1 MSFGQGVL
9 QGLDMYRDFSQQ
21 RRANERN
28 DASIQIAR
36 EQQDIANYAQKQT
49 QLKETAKDVVGAID
63 GHFGAQGFSDYR
75 SKPWAKLIDEAP
87 EIAAKL
93 ANTKPDFTN
102 FRNEDGDNV
111 TAEIVGFDKRE
122 VDGQNIYVPM
132 VKRRDTGQVVPMTV
146 GRSADANDPVVQLS
160 EDDLKDNMDGLWRG
174 AVKNGGYQNDMSHLV
189 GREAVIGEGEEKL
202 LRDRSVATSLSEGI
216 LQTVGSDSSITPQA
230 KTEFA
235 NLVLGIEDPE
245 ELKKIAV
252 AQGID
257 VDALVAEGQA
267 AAVAEIGATA
277 PEGSLEKLLFEQ
289 GVTREVWENSDPE
302 KRKLIVERLNE
313 EQDWSALKDKT
324 VGRVMAQ
331 VEELVTFPF
340 DQIANLGN
348 SIAESKFGRRLGL
361 SDLTDDPAPT
371 RRNTAVADKEREINR
386 QKGMRTAEEVSSSFT
401 TPAPFELTIEN
412 LQKAILDGTNQPTA
426 EQQTEMVSFLNSKG
440 IKTMADFEKQVLENK
455 IADNDARMVAFVAS
469 MSHDGTPQQKDQVA
483 QGLMNLIERGSM
495 DTTQYQQAQMDDAA
509 AGRRTAQYIAET
521 ARERLAFEID
531 QYDIGAVP
539 DGVKASLELF
549 DEILVDVGMAERGED
564 GELIM
569 TDDDFQ
575 GGEDNATLIGRKIS
589 RYMGT
594 HPLKA
599 QGPKSLEAYLSGM
612 KPSVGLYIQALAEA
626 DVNDVFSK
634 ENLLDFFR
642 PEPGGTI
649 NFDLN
654 NVRVGS
660 VKDGKPQTIVYVGP
674 DGVESQSVPLRT
686 IQKASPLLAR
696 IVVTAAEANAK
707 ATK

>member
-28 DASIQIAR
+28 DASIRIAR
-36 EQQDIANYAQKQT
+36 EQQDIANYEQKQV
-49 QLKETAKDVVGAID
+49 QLTDTAKDVVGSID

-102 FRNEDGDNV
+102 FKNEDGDNV
-111 TAEIVGFDKRE
+111 TAEVVGFDKRE
-122 VDGQNIYVPM
+122 VDGQNVYVPM

-146 GRSADANDPVVQLS
+146 GRSADANDPVVQMS

-189 GREAVIGEGEEKL
+189 GRESVVDAREEKL
-202 LRDRSVATSLSEGI
+202 VRDRSVATSLSEGI

-230 KTEFA
+230 KTEFG

-267 AAVAEIGATA
+267 AADAEIGATA

-302 KRKLIVERLNE
+302 KRKLIVKRLNE
-313 EQDWSALKDKT
+313 EQDWGAFKDKT

-348 SIAESKFGRRLGL
+348 SIAESKFGRRVGL

-371 RRNTAVADKEREINR
+371 RQNKAVSEKEQEINR
-386 QKGMRTAEEVSSSFT
+386 QKGMRTEEEVGSSFS
-401 TPAPFELTIEN
+401 TPAPFELTTEN

-426 EQQTEMVSFLNSKG
+426 EQQTEMVSFLDSKG
-440 IKTMADFEKQVLENK
+440 IKTMADFEQQVIENK

-469 MSHDGTPQQKDQVA
+469 MSHDGTAQQKDQVA

-495 DTTQYQQAQMDDAA
+495 DTTQVQQASIDDAKSA
-509 AGRRTAQYIAET
+509 RRNAQYSAET
-521 ARERLAFEID
+521 AREQLRFD
-531 QYDIGAVP
+531 MQKYDDEAIP
-539 DGVKASLELF
+539 GVLEDAENLYNKVAKTAGLM
-549 DEILVDVGMAERGED
+549 DEEGNF
-564 GELIM
+564 
-569 TDDDFQ
+569 TDDDF
-575 GGEDNATLIGRKIS
+575 DATGDEARIMGREITK
-589 RYMGT
+589 YMG
-594 HPLKA
+594 LKGFKA
-599 QGPKSLEAYLSGM
+599 MGPKSLEAHLAGM
-612 KPSVGLYIQALAEA
+612 KGSVGLYVQAL
-626 DVNDVFSK
+626 VNDDKNGFFTK
-634 ENLLDFFR
+634 TNMLDFFR
-642 PEPGGTI
+642 PDAVGAQA
-649 NFDLN
+649 FDLRQL
-654 NVRVGS
+654 RVGS
-660 VKDGKPQTIVYVGP
+660 VKDGKPQSIAYVGP
-674 DGVESQSVPLRT
+674 DGVVSQTVPLAE
-686 IQKASPLLAR
+686 IQREHPQLAR
-696 IVVTAAEANAK
+696 IVLTAAEANSK
-707 ATK
+707 ASN

>member
-28 DASIQIAR
+28 DASIRIAR
-36 EQQDIANYAQKQT
+36 EQQDIANYEQKQV
-49 QLKETAKDVVGAID
+49 QLKDTAKDVVGSID

-102 FRNEDGDNV
+102 FKNEDGDNV
-111 TAEIVGFDKRE
+111 TAEVVGFDKRE
-122 VDGQNIYVPM
+122 VDGQNVYVPM

-146 GRSADANDPVVQLS
+146 GRSADANDPVVQMS

-189 GREAVIGEGEEKL
+189 GRESVVDAREEKL
-202 LRDRSVATSLSEGI
+202 VRDRSVATSLSEGI

-230 KTEFA
+230 KTEFG

-267 AAVAEIGATA
+267 AADAEIGATA

-289 GVTREVWENSDPE
+289 GVTREIWENSDPE

-313 EQDWSALKDKT
+313 EQDWGAFKDKT

-348 SIAESKFGRRLGL
+348 SITESKFGRRVGL

-371 RRNTAVADKEREINR
+371 RQNKAVSEKEQEINR
-386 QKGMRTAEEVSSSFT
+386 QKGMRTEEEVGSSFS
-401 TPAPFELTIEN
+401 TPAPFELTTEN

-426 EQQTEMVSFLNSKG
+426 EQQKEMVSFLDSKG
-440 IKTMADFEKQVLENK
+440 VKTMADFEQQVIENK

-469 MSHDGTPQQKDQVA
+469 MSHDGTAQQKDQVA

-495 DTTQYQQAQMDDAA
+495 DTTQYQQASIEDAKA
-509 AGRRTAQYIAET
+509 ARRNAQYSAET
-521 ARERLAFEID
+521 AREQLRFD
-531 QYDIGAVP
+531 MQKYDDEAIP
-539 DGVKASLELF
+539 GVLEDAENLYNKVAKTAGLM
-549 DEILVDVGMAERGED
+549 DEEGNF
-564 GELIM
+564 
-569 TDDDFQ
+569 TDDDF
-575 GGEDNATLIGRKIS
+575 DATGDEAKIMGREITK
-589 RYMGT
+589 YMG
-594 HPLKA
+594 LKGFKA
-599 QGPKSLEAYLSGM
+599 MGPKSLEAHLAGM
-612 KPSVGLYIQALAEA
+612 KASVGLYVQAL
-626 DVNDVFSK
+626 VNDDKNGFFTK
-634 ENLLDFFR
+634 TNMLDFFR
-642 PEPGGTI
+642 PDAVGAQA
-649 NFDLN
+649 FDLRQL
-654 NVRVGS
+654 RVGS
-660 VKDGKPQTIVYVGP
+660 VKDGKPQSIAYVGP
-674 DGVESQSVPLRT
+674 DGVVSQTVPLAE
-686 IQKASPLLAR
+686 IQREHPQLAR
-696 IVVTAAEANAK
+696 IVLTAAEANSK
-707 ATK
+707 ASK

>member
-28 DASIQIAR
+28 DASIRIAR
-36 EQQDIANYAQKQT
+36 EQQDIANYEQKQV
-49 QLKETAKDVVGAID
+49 QLKDTAKDVVGSID

-102 FRNEDGDNV
+102 FKNEDGDNV
-111 TAEIVGFDKRE
+111 TAEVVGFDKRE
-122 VDGQNIYVPM
+122 VDGQNVYVPM

-146 GRSADANDPVVQLS
+146 GRSADANDPVVQMS

-189 GREAVIGEGEEKL
+189 GRESVVDAREEKL
-202 LRDRSVATSLSEGI
+202 VRDRSVATSLSEGI

-230 KTEFA
+230 KTEFG

-267 AAVAEIGATA
+267 AADAEIGATA

-289 GVTREVWENSDPE
+289 GVTREIWENSDPE

-313 EQDWSALKDKT
+313 EQDWGAFKDKT

-348 SIAESKFGRRLGL
+348 SITESKFGRRVGL

-371 RRNTAVADKEREINR
+371 RQNKAVSEKEQEINR
-386 QKGMRTAEEVSSSFT
+386 QKGMRTEEEVGSSFS
-401 TPAPFELTIEN
+401 TPAPFELTTEN

-426 EQQTEMVSFLNSKG
+426 EQQKEMVSFLDSKG
-440 IKTMADFEKQVLENK
+440 VKTMADFEQQVIENK

-469 MSHDGTPQQKDQVA
+469 MSHDGTAQQKDQVA

-495 DTTQYQQAQMDDAA
+495 DTTQYQQASIDDAKSA
-509 AGRRTAQYIAET
+509 RRTAQYSAET
-521 ARERLAFEID
+521 AREQLRFD
-531 QYDIGAVP
+531 MQKYDDEAIP
-539 DGVKASLELF
+539 GVLE
-549 DEILVDVGMAERGED
+549 DAENLYNKVAKTAGLMD
-564 GELIM
+564 GEGNF
-569 TDDDFQ
+569 TDDDF
-575 GGEDNATLIGRKIS
+575 DATGDEAKIMGREITK
-589 RYMGT
+589 YMG
-594 HPLKA
+594 LKGFKA
-599 QGPKSLEAYLSGM
+599 MGPKSLEAHLAGM
-612 KPSVGLYIQALAEA
+612 KASVGLYVQAL
-626 DVNDVFSK
+626 VNDDKNGFFTK
-634 ENLLDFFR
+634 TNMLDFFR
-642 PEPGGTI
+642 PDAVGAQA
-649 NFDLN
+649 FDLRQL
-654 NVRVGS
+654 RVGS
-660 VKDGKPQTIVYVGP
+660 VKDGKPQSIAYVGP
-674 DGVESQSVPLRT
+674 DGVVSQTVPLAE
-686 IQKASPLLAR
+686 IQREHPQLAR
-696 IVVTAAEANAK
+696 IVLTAAEANSK
-707 ATK
+707 ASK

>member
-28 DASIQIAR
+28 DASIRIAR
-36 EQQDIANYAQKQT
+36 EQQDIANYEQKQV
-49 QLKETAKDVVGAID
+49 QLTDTAKDVVGSID

-102 FRNEDGDNV
+102 FKNEDGDNV
-111 TAEIVGFDKRE
+111 TAEVVGFDKRE
-122 VDGQNIYVPM
+122 VDGQNVYVPM

-146 GRSADANDPVVQLS
+146 GRSADANDPVVQMS

-189 GREAVIGEGEEKL
+189 GRESVVDAREEKL
-202 LRDRSVATSLSEGI
+202 VRDRSVATSLSEGI

-230 KTEFA
+230 KTEFG

-267 AAVAEIGATA
+267 AADAEIGATA

-289 GVTREVWENSDPE
+289 GVTREVWENSDPG
-302 KRKLIVERLNE
+302 KRKLIVKRLNE
-313 EQDWSALKDKT
+313 EQDWGAFKDKT

-331 VEELVTFPF
+331 WEELVTFPF

-348 SIAESKFGRRLGL
+348 SIAESKFGRRVGL

-371 RRNTAVADKEREINR
+371 RQNKAVSEKEQEINR
-386 QKGMRTAEEVSSSFT
+386 QKGMRTEEEVGSSFS
-401 TPAPFELTIEN
+401 TPAPFELTTEN

-426 EQQTEMVSFLNSKG
+426 EQQKEMVSFLDSKG
-440 IKTMADFEKQVLENK
+440 IKTMADFEQQVIENK

-469 MSHDGTPQQKDQVA
+469 MSHDGTAQQKDQVA

-495 DTTQYQQAQMDDAA
+495 DTTQYQQASIDDAKA
-509 AGRRTAQYIAET
+509 ARRNAQYSAET
-521 ARERLAFEID
+521 AREQLRFD
-531 QYDIGAVP
+531 MQKYDDEAIP
-539 DGVKASLELF
+539 GVLEDAENLYNKVAKTAGLM
-549 DEILVDVGMAERGED
+549 DEEGNF
-564 GELIM
+564 
-569 TDDDFQ
+569 TDDDF
-575 GGEDNATLIGRKIS
+575 DATGDEARIMGREITK
-589 RYMGT
+589 YMG
-594 HPLKA
+594 LKGFKA
-599 QGPKSLEAYLSGM
+599 MGPKSLEAHLAGM
-612 KPSVGLYIQALAEA
+612 KASVGLYVQALA
-626 DVNDVFSK
+626 NDDKNGFFTK
-634 ENLLDFFR
+634 TNMLDFFR
-642 PEPGGTI
+642 PDAVGAQA
-649 NFDLN
+649 FDLRQL
-654 NVRVGS
+654 RVGS
-660 VKDGKPQTIVYVGP
+660 VKDGKPQSIAYVGP
-674 DGVESQSVPLRT
+674 DGVVSQTVPLAE
-686 IQKASPLLAR
+686 IQREHPQLAR
-696 IVVTAAEANAK
+696 IVLTAAEANSK
-707 ATK
+707 ASN

>member
-28 DASIQIAR
+28 DASIRIAR
-36 EQQDIANYAQKQT
+36 EQQDIANYEQKQV
-49 QLKETAKDVVGAID
+49 QLKDTAKDVVGSID

-102 FRNEDGDNV
+102 FKNEDGDNV
-111 TAEIVGFDKRE
+111 TAEVVGFDKRE
-122 VDGQNIYVPM
+122 VDGQNVYVPM

-146 GRSADANDPVVQLS
+146 GRSADANDPVVQMS

-189 GREAVIGEGEEKL
+189 GRESVVDAREEKL
-202 LRDRSVATSLSEGI
+202 VRDRSVATSLSEGI

-230 KTEFA
+230 KTEFG

-267 AAVAEIGATA
+267 AADAEIGATA

-289 GVTREVWENSDPE
+289 GVTREIWENSDPE

-313 EQDWSALKDKT
+313 EQDWGAFKDKT

-348 SIAESKFGRRLGL
+348 SIAESKFGRRVGL

-371 RRNTAVADKEREINR
+371 RQNKAVSEKEQEINR
-386 QKGMRTAEEVSSSFT
+386 QKGMRTEEEVGSSFS
-401 TPAPFELTIEN
+401 TPAPFELTTEN

-426 EQQTEMVSFLNSKG
+426 EQQKEMVSFLDSKG
-440 IKTMADFEKQVLENK
+440 VKTMADFEQQVIENK

-469 MSHDGTPQQKDQVA
+469 MSHDGTAQQKDQVA

-495 DTTQYQQAQMDDAA
+495 DTTQYQQASIDDAKSA
-509 AGRRTAQYIAET
+509 RRTAQYSAET
-521 ARERLAFEID
+521 AREQLRFD
-531 QYDIGAVP
+531 MQKYDDEAIP
-539 DGVKASLELF
+539 GVLE
-549 DEILVDVGMAERGED
+549 DAENLYNKVAKTAGLMD
-564 GELIM
+564 GEGNF
-569 TDDDFQ
+569 TDDDF
-575 GGEDNATLIGRKIS
+575 DATGDEAKIMGREITK
-589 RYMGT
+589 YMG
-594 HPLKA
+594 LKGFKA
-599 QGPKSLEAYLSGM
+599 MGPKSLEAHLAGM
-612 KPSVGLYIQALAEA
+612 KASVGLYVQAL
-626 DVNDVFSK
+626 VNDDKNGFFTK
-634 ENLLDFFR
+634 TNMLDFFR
-642 PEPGGTI
+642 PDAVGAQA
-649 NFDLN
+649 FDLRQL
-654 NVRVGS
+654 RVGS
-660 VKDGKPQTIVYVGP
+660 VKDGKPQSIAYVGP
-674 DGVESQSVPLRT
+674 DGVVSQTVPLAE
-686 IQKASPLLAR
+686 IQREHPQLAR
-696 IVVTAAEANAK
+696 IVLTAAEANSK
-707 ATK
+707 ASK

>member
-28 DASIQIAR
+28 DASIRIAR
-36 EQQDIANYAQKQT
+36 EQQDIANYQQKQV
-49 QLKETAKDVVGAID
+49 QLKDTAKDVVGSID

-102 FRNEDGDNV
+102 FKNEDGDNV
-111 TAEIVGFDKRE
+111 TAEVVGFDKRE
-122 VDGQNIYVPM
+122 VDGQNVYVPM

-146 GRSADANDPVVQLS
+146 GRSADANDPVVQMS

-189 GREAVIGEGEEKL
+189 GRESVVDAREEKL
-202 LRDRSVATSLSEGI
+202 VRDRSVATSLSEGI

-230 KTEFA
+230 KTEFG

-267 AAVAEIGATA
+267 AADAEIGATA

-289 GVTREVWENSDPE
+289 GVTREVWENSDPG
-302 KRKLIVERLNE
+302 KRKLIVKRLNE
-313 EQDWSALKDKT
+313 EQDWGAFKDKT

-348 SIAESKFGRRLGL
+348 SIAESKFGRRVGL

-371 RRNTAVADKEREINR
+371 RQNKAVSEKEQEINR
-386 QKGMRTAEEVSSSFT
+386 QKGMRTEEEVGSSFS
-401 TPAPFELTIEN
+401 TPAPFELTTEN

-426 EQQTEMVSFLNSKG
+426 EQQTEMVSFLDSKG
-440 IKTMADFEKQVLENK
+440 IKTMADFEQQVIENK

-469 MSHDGTPQQKDQVA
+469 MSHDGTAQQKDQVA

-495 DTTQYQQAQMDDAA
+495 DTTQVQQASIDDAKSA
-509 AGRRTAQYIAET
+509 RRNAQYSAET
-521 ARERLAFEID
+521 AREQLRFD
-531 QYDIGAVP
+531 MQKYDDEAIP
-539 DGVKASLELF
+539 GVLEDAENLYNKVAKTAGLM
-549 DEILVDVGMAERGED
+549 DEEGNF
-564 GELIM
+564 
-569 TDDDFQ
+569 TDDDF
-575 GGEDNATLIGRKIS
+575 DATGDEARIMGREITK
-589 RYMGT
+589 YMG
-594 HPLKA
+594 LKGFKA
-599 QGPKSLEAYLSGM
+599 MGPKSLEAHLAGM
-612 KPSVGLYIQALAEA
+612 KASVGLYVQALA
-626 DVNDVFSK
+626 NDDKNGFFTK
-634 ENLLDFFR
+634 TNMLDFFR
-642 PEPGGTI
+642 PDAVGAQA
-649 NFDLN
+649 FDLRQL
-654 NVRVGS
+654 RVGS
-660 VKDGKPQTIVYVGP
+660 VKDGKPQSIAYVGP
-674 DGVESQSVPLRT
+674 DGVVSQTVPLAE
-686 IQKASPLLAR
+686 IQREHPQLAR
-696 IVVTAAEANAK
+696 IVLTAAEANSK
-707 ATK
+707 ASN

>member
-28 DASIQIAR
+28 DASIRIAR
-36 EQQDIANYAQKQT
+36 EQQDIANYEQKQV
-49 QLKETAKDVVGAID
+49 QLTDTAKDVVGSID

-102 FRNEDGDNV
+102 FKNEDGDNV
-111 TAEIVGFDKRE
+111 TAEVVGFDKRE
-122 VDGQNIYVPM
+122 VDGQNVYVPM

-146 GRSADANDPVVQLS
+146 GRSADANDPVVQMS

-189 GREAVIGEGEEKL
+189 GRESVVDAREEKL
-202 LRDRSVATSLSEGI
+202 VRDRSVATSLSEGI

-230 KTEFA
+230 KTEFG

-267 AAVAEIGATA
+267 AADAEIGATA

-302 KRKLIVERLNE
+302 KRKLIVKRLNE
-313 EQDWSALKDKT
+313 EQDWGAFKDKT

-331 VEELVTFPF
+331 WEELVTFPF

-348 SIAESKFGRRLGL
+348 SIAESKFGRRVGL

-371 RRNTAVADKEREINR
+371 RQNKAVSEKEQEINR
-386 QKGMRTAEEVSSSFT
+386 QKGMRTEEEVGSSFS
-401 TPAPFELTIEN
+401 TPAPFELTTEN

-426 EQQTEMVSFLNSKG
+426 EQQTEMVSFLDSKG
-440 IKTMADFEKQVLENK
+440 IKTMADFEQQVIENK

-469 MSHDGTPQQKDQVA
+469 MSHDGTAQQKDQVA

-495 DTTQYQQAQMDDAA
+495 DTTQVQQASIDDAKSA
-509 AGRRTAQYIAET
+509 RRNAQYSAET
-521 ARERLAFEID
+521 AREQLRFD
-531 QYDIGAVP
+531 MQKYDDEAIP
-539 DGVKASLELF
+539 GVLEDAENLYNKVAKTAGLM
-549 DEILVDVGMAERGED
+549 DEEGNF
-564 GELIM
+564 
-569 TDDDFQ
+569 TDDDF
-575 GGEDNATLIGRKIS
+575 DATGDEARIMGREITK
-589 RYMGT
+589 YMG
-594 HPLKA
+594 LKGFKA
-599 QGPKSLEAYLSGM
+599 MGPKSLEAHLAGM
-612 KPSVGLYIQALAEA
+612 KGSVGLYVQAL
-626 DVNDVFSK
+626 VNDDKNGFFTK
-634 ENLLDFFR
+634 TNMLDFFR
-642 PEPGGTI
+642 PDAVGAQA
-649 NFDLN
+649 FDLRQL
-654 NVRVGS
+654 RVGS
-660 VKDGKPQTIVYVGP
+660 VKDGKPQSIAYVGP
-674 DGVESQSVPLRT
+674 DGVVSQTVPLAE
-686 IQKASPLLAR
+686 IQREHPQLAR
-696 IVVTAAEANAK
+696 IVLTAAEANSK
-707 ATK
+707 ASN

>member
-28 DASIQIAR
+28 DASIRIAR
-36 EQQDIANYAQKQT
+36 EQQDIANYQQKQV
-49 QLKETAKDVVGAID
+49 QLKDTAKDVVGSID

-102 FRNEDGDNV
+102 FKNEDGDNV
-111 TAEIVGFDKRE
+111 TAEVVGFDKRE
-122 VDGQNIYVPM
+122 VDGQNVYVPM

-146 GRSADANDPVVQLS
+146 GRSADANDPVVQMS

-189 GREAVIGEGEEKL
+189 GRESVVDAREEKL
-202 LRDRSVATSLSEGI
+202 VRDRSVATSLSEGI

-230 KTEFA
+230 KTEFG

-267 AAVAEIGATA
+267 AADAEIGATA

-302 KRKLIVERLNE
+302 KRKLIVKRLNE
-313 EQDWSALKDKT
+313 EQDWGAFKDKT

-348 SIAESKFGRRLGL
+348 SIAESKFGRRVGL

-371 RRNTAVADKEREINR
+371 RQNKAVSEKEQEINR
-386 QKGMRTAEEVSSSFT
+386 QKGMRTEEEVGSSFS
-401 TPAPFELTIEN
+401 TPAPFELTTEN

-426 EQQTEMVSFLNSKG
+426 EQQTEMVSFLDSKG
-440 IKTMADFEKQVLENK
+440 IKTMADFEQQVIENK

-469 MSHDGTPQQKDQVA
+469 MSHDGTAQQKDQVA

-495 DTTQYQQAQMDDAA
+495 DTTQVQQASIDDAKSA
-509 AGRRTAQYIAET
+509 RRNAQYSAET
-521 ARERLAFEID
+521 AREQLRFD
-531 QYDIGAVP
+531 MQKYDDEAIP
-539 DGVKASLELF
+539 GVLEDAENLYNKVAKTAGLM
-549 DEILVDVGMAERGED
+549 DEEGNF
-564 GELIM
+564 
-569 TDDDFQ
+569 TDDDF
-575 GGEDNATLIGRKIS
+575 DATGDEARIMGREITK
-589 RYMGT
+589 YMG
-594 HPLKA
+594 LKGFKA
-599 QGPKSLEAYLSGM
+599 MGPKSLEAHLAGM
-612 KPSVGLYIQALAEA
+612 KASVGLYVQALA
-626 DVNDVFSK
+626 NDDKNGFFTK
-634 ENLLDFFR
+634 TNMLDFFR
-642 PEPGGTI
+642 PDAVGAQA
-649 NFDLN
+649 FDLRQL
-654 NVRVGS
+654 RVGS
-660 VKDGKPQTIVYVGP
+660 VKDGKPQSIAYVGP
-674 DGVESQSVPLRT
+674 DGVVSQTVPLAE
-686 IQKASPLLAR
+686 IQREHPQLAR
-696 IVVTAAEANAK
+696 IVLTAAEANSK
-707 ATK
+707 ASN

>member
-28 DASIQIAR
+28 DASIRIAR
-36 EQQDIANYAQKQT
+36 EQQDIANYQQKQV
-49 QLKETAKDVVGAID
+49 QLKDTAKDVVGSID

-102 FRNEDGDNV
+102 FKNEDGDNV
-111 TAEIVGFDKRE
+111 TAEVVGFDKRE
-122 VDGQNIYVPM
+122 VDGQNVYVPM

-146 GRSADANDPVVQLS
+146 GRSADANDPVVQMS

-189 GREAVIGEGEEKL
+189 GRESVVDAREEKL
-202 LRDRSVATSLSEGI
+202 VRDRSVATSLSEGI

-230 KTEFA
+230 KTEFG

-267 AAVAEIGATA
+267 AADAEIGATA

-302 KRKLIVERLNE
+302 KRKLIVKRLNE
-313 EQDWSALKDKT
+313 EQDWGAFKDKT

-331 VEELVTFPF
+331 WEELVTFPF

-348 SIAESKFGRRLGL
+348 SIAESKFGRRVGL

-371 RRNTAVADKEREINR
+371 RQNKAVSEKEQEINR
-386 QKGMRTAEEVSSSFT
+386 QKGMRTEEEVGSSFS
-401 TPAPFELTIEN
+401 TPAPFELTTEN

-426 EQQTEMVSFLNSKG
+426 EQQKEMVSFLDSKG
-440 IKTMADFEKQVLENK
+440 IKTMADFEQQVIENK

-469 MSHDGTPQQKDQVA
+469 MSHDGTAQQKDQVA

-495 DTTQYQQAQMDDAA
+495 DTTQYQQASIDDAKA
-509 AGRRTAQYIAET
+509 ARRNAQYSAET
-521 ARERLAFEID
+521 AREQLRFD
-531 QYDIGAVP
+531 MQKYDDEAIP
-539 DGVKASLELF
+539 GVLEDAENLYNKVAKTAGLM
-549 DEILVDVGMAERGED
+549 DEEGNF
-564 GELIM
+564 
-569 TDDDFQ
+569 TDDDF
-575 GGEDNATLIGRKIS
+575 DATGDEARIMGREITK
-589 RYMGT
+589 YMG
-594 HPLKA
+594 LKGFKA
-599 QGPKSLEAYLSGM
+599 MGPKSLEAHLAGM
-612 KPSVGLYIQALAEA
+612 KGSVGLYVQAL
-626 DVNDVFSK
+626 VNDDKNGFFTK
-634 ENLLDFFR
+634 TNMLDFFR
-642 PEPGGTI
+642 PDAVGAQA
-649 NFDLN
+649 FDLRQL
-654 NVRVGS
+654 RVGS
-660 VKDGKPQTIVYVGP
+660 VKDGKPQSIAYVGP
-674 DGVESQSVPLRT
+674 DGVVSQTVPLAE
-686 IQKASPLLAR
+686 IQREHPQLAR
-696 IVVTAAEANAK
+696 IVLTAAEANSK
-707 ATK
+707 ASN

>member
-28 DASIQIAR
+28 DASIRIAR
-36 EQQDIANYAQKQT
+36 EQQDIANYQQKQV
-49 QLKETAKDVVGAID
+49 QLKDTAKEVVGSID

-102 FRNEDGDNV
+102 FKNEDGDNV
-111 TAEIVGFDKRE
+111 TAEVVGFDKRE
-122 VDGQNIYVPM
+122 VDGQNVYVPM

-146 GRSADANDPVVQLS
+146 GRSADANDPVVQMS

-189 GREAVIGEGEEKL
+189 GRESVVDAREEKL
-202 LRDRSVATSLSEGI
+202 VRDRSVATSLSEGI

-230 KTEFA
+230 KTEFG

-257 VDALVAEGQA
+257 VDALVAEGQTA
-267 AAVAEIGATA
+267 ADAEIGATA

-289 GVTREVWENSDPE
+289 GVTREVWENSDPK
-302 KRKLIVERLNE
+302 KRKLIVKRLNE
-313 EQDWSALKDKT
+313 EQDWGAFKDKT
-324 VGRVMAQ
+324 VGRWMAQ

-348 SIAESKFGRRLGL
+348 SIAESKFGRRVGL

-371 RRNTAVADKEREINR
+371 RQNKAVSEKEQEINR
-386 QKGMRTAEEVSSSFT
+386 QKGMRTEEEVGSSFS
-401 TPAPFELTIEN
+401 TPAPFELTTEN

-426 EQQTEMVSFLNSKG
+426 EQQTEMVSFLDSKG
-440 IKTMADFEKQVLENK
+440 IKTMADFEQQVIENK

-469 MSHDGTPQQKDQVA
+469 MSHDGTAQQKDQVA

-495 DTTQYQQAQMDDAA
+495 DTTQYQQASIEDAKA
-509 AGRRTAQYIAET
+509 ARRNAQYSAET
-521 ARERLAFEID
+521 AREQLRFD
-531 QYDIGAVP
+531 MQKYDDAAIP
-539 DGVKASLELF
+539 GVLEDAENLYNKVAKTAGLM
-549 DEILVDVGMAERGED
+549 DEEGNF
-564 GELIM
+564 
-569 TDDDFQ
+569 TDDDF
-575 GGEDNATLIGRKIS
+575 DATGDEARIMGREITK
-589 RYMGT
+589 YMG
-594 HPLKA
+594 LKGFKSM
-599 QGPKSLEAYLSGM
+599 GPKSLEAHLAGM
-612 KPSVGLYIQALAEA
+612 KGSVGLYVQAL
-626 DVNDVFSK
+626 VNDDKNGFFTK
-634 ENLLDFFR
+634 TNMLDFFR
-642 PEPGGTI
+642 PDAVGAQA
-649 NFDLN
+649 FDLRQL
-654 NVRVGS
+654 RVGS
-660 VKDGKPQTIVYVGP
+660 VKDGKPQSIAYVGP
-674 DGVESQSVPLRT
+674 DGVVSQTVPLAE
-686 IQKASPLLAR
+686 IQREHPQLAR
-696 IVVTAAEANAK
+696 IVLTAAEANSK
-707 ATK
+707 ASN

>member
-28 DASIQIAR
+28 DASIRIAR
-36 EQQDIANYAQKQT
+36 EQQDIANYEQKQV
-49 QLKETAKDVVGAID
+49 QLTDTAKDVVGSID

-102 FRNEDGDNV
+102 FKNEDGDNV
-111 TAEIVGFDKRE
+111 TAEVVGFDKRE
-122 VDGQNIYVPM
+122 VDGQNVYVPM

-146 GRSADANDPVVQLS
+146 GRSADANDPVVQMS

-189 GREAVIGEGEEKL
+189 GRESVVDAREEKL
-202 LRDRSVATSLSEGI
+202 VRDRSVATSLSEGI

-230 KTEFA
+230 KTEFG

-267 AAVAEIGATA
+267 AADAEIGATA

-289 GVTREVWENSDPE
+289 GVTREVWENSDPG
-302 KRKLIVERLNE
+302 KRKLIVKRLNE
-313 EQDWSALKDKT
+313 EQDWGAFKDKT

-331 VEELVTFPF
+331 WEELVTFPF

-348 SIAESKFGRRLGL
+348 SIAESKFGRRVGL

-371 RRNTAVADKEREINR
+371 RQNKAVSEKEQEINR
-386 QKGMRTAEEVSSSFT
+386 QKGMRTEEEVGSSFS
-401 TPAPFELTIEN
+401 TPAPFELTTEN

-426 EQQTEMVSFLNSKG
+426 EQQTEMVSFLDSKG
-440 IKTMADFEKQVLENK
+440 IKTMADFEQQVIENK

-469 MSHDGTPQQKDQVA
+469 MSHDGTAQQKDQVA

-495 DTTQYQQAQMDDAA
+495 DTTQVQQASIDDAKSA
-509 AGRRTAQYIAET
+509 RRNAQYSAET
-521 ARERLAFEID
+521 AREQLRFD
-531 QYDIGAVP
+531 MQKYDDEAIP
-539 DGVKASLELF
+539 GVLE
-549 DEILVDVGMAERGED
+549 DAENLYNKVAKTAGLMDKE
-564 GELIM
+564 GNF
-569 TDDDFQ
+569 TNDDF
-575 GGEDNATLIGRKIS
+575 NASGDEAIIMGREITK
-589 RYMGT
+589 YMG
-594 HPLKA
+594 LKGFKA
-599 QGPKSLEAYLSGM
+599 MGPKSLEAHLAGM
-612 KPSVGLYIQALAEA
+612 KASVGLYVQALA
-626 DVNDVFSK
+626 NDDKNGFFTK
-634 ENLLDFFR
+634 TNMLDFFR
-642 PEPGGTI
+642 PDAVGAQA
-649 NFDLN
+649 FDLRQL
-654 NVRVGS
+654 RVGS
-660 VKDGKPQTIVYVGP
+660 VKDGKPQSIAYVGP
-674 DGVESQSVPLRT
+674 DGVVSQTVPLAE
-686 IQKASPLLAR
+686 IQREHPQLAR
-696 IVVTAAEANAK
+696 IVLTAAEANSK
-707 ATK
+707 ASN

>member
-28 DASIQIAR
+28 DASIRIAR
-36 EQQDIANYAQKQT
+36 EQQDIANYEQKQV
-49 QLKETAKDVVGAID
+49 QLTDTAKDVVGSID

-102 FRNEDGDNV
+102 FKNEDGDNV
-111 TAEIVGFDKRE
+111 TAEVVGFDKRE
-122 VDGQNIYVPM
+122 VDGQNVYVPM

-146 GRSADANDPVVQLS
+146 GRSADANDPVVQMS

-189 GREAVIGEGEEKL
+189 GRESVVDAREEKL
-202 LRDRSVATSLSEGI
+202 VRDRSVATSLSEGI

-230 KTEFA
+230 KTEFG

-267 AAVAEIGATA
+267 AADAEIGATA

-289 GVTREVWENSDPE
+289 GVTREVWENSDPG
-302 KRKLIVERLNE
+302 KRKLIVKRLNE
-313 EQDWSALKDKT
+313 EQDWGAFKDKT

-331 VEELVTFPF
+331 WEELVTFPF

-348 SIAESKFGRRLGL
+348 SIAESKFGRRVGL

-371 RRNTAVADKEREINR
+371 RQNKAVSEKEQEINR
-386 QKGMRTAEEVSSSFT
+386 QKGMRTEEEVGSSFS
-401 TPAPFELTIEN
+401 TPAPFELTTEN

-426 EQQTEMVSFLNSKG
+426 EQQTEMVSFLDSKG
-440 IKTMADFEKQVLENK
+440 IKTMADFEQQVIENK

-469 MSHDGTPQQKDQVA
+469 MSHDGTAQQKDQVA

-495 DTTQYQQAQMDDAA
+495 DTTQVQQASIDDAKSA
-509 AGRRTAQYIAET
+509 RRNAQYSAET
-521 ARERLAFEID
+521 AREQLRFD
-531 QYDIGAVP
+531 MQKYDDEAIP
-539 DGVKASLELF
+539 GVLE
-549 DEILVDVGMAERGED
+549 DAENLYNKVAKTAGLMDKE
-564 GELIM
+564 GNF
-569 TDDDFQ
+569 TDDDF
-575 GGEDNATLIGRKIS
+575 DATGDEARIMGREITK
-589 RYMGT
+589 YMG
-594 HPLKA
+594 LKGFKA
-599 QGPKSLEAYLSGM
+599 MGPKSLEAHLAGM
-612 KPSVGLYIQALAEA
+612 KASVGLYVQALA
-626 DVNDVFSK
+626 NDDKNGFFTK
-634 ENLLDFFR
+634 TNMLDFFR
-642 PEPGGTI
+642 PDAVGAQA
-649 NFDLN
+649 FDLRQL
-654 NVRVGS
+654 RVGS
-660 VKDGKPQTIVYVGP
+660 VKDGKPQSIAYVGP
-674 DGVESQSVPLRT
+674 DGVVSQTVPLAE
-686 IQKASPLLAR
+686 IQREHPQLAR
-696 IVVTAAEANAK
+696 IVLTAAEANSK
-707 ATK
+707 ASN

>member
-28 DASIQIAR
+28 DASIRIAR
-36 EQQDIANYAQKQT
+36 EQQDIANYEQKQV
-49 QLKETAKDVVGAID
+49 QLTDTAKDVVGSID

-102 FRNEDGDNV
+102 FKNEDGDNV
-111 TAEIVGFDKRE
+111 TAEVVGFDKRE
-122 VDGQNIYVPM
+122 VDGQNVYVPM

-146 GRSADANDPVVQLS
+146 GRSADANDPVVQMS

-189 GREAVIGEGEEKL
+189 GRESVVDAREEKL
-202 LRDRSVATSLSEGI
+202 VRDRSVATSLSEGI

-230 KTEFA
+230 KTEFG

-267 AAVAEIGATA
+267 AADAEIGATA

-289 GVTREVWENSDPE
+289 GVTREVWENSDPG
-302 KRKLIVERLNE
+302 KRKLIVKRLNE
-313 EQDWSALKDKT
+313 EQDWGAFKDKT

-348 SIAESKFGRRLGL
+348 SIAESKFGRRVGL

-371 RRNTAVADKEREINR
+371 RQNKAVSEKEQEINR
-386 QKGMRTAEEVSSSFT
+386 QKGMRTEEEVGSSFS
-401 TPAPFELTIEN
+401 TPAPFELTTEN

-426 EQQTEMVSFLNSKG
+426 EQQKEMVSFLDSKG
-440 IKTMADFEKQVLENK
+440 IKTMADFEQQVIENK

-469 MSHDGTPQQKDQVA
+469 MSHDGTAQQKDQVA

-495 DTTQYQQAQMDDAA
+495 DTTQVQQASIDDAKSA
-509 AGRRTAQYIAET
+509 RRNAQYSAET
-521 ARERLAFEID
+521 AREQLRFD
-531 QYDIGAVP
+531 MQKYDDEAIP
-539 DGVKASLELF
+539 GVLEDAENLYNKVAKTAGLM
-549 DEILVDVGMAERGED
+549 DEEGNF
-564 GELIM
+564 
-569 TDDDFQ
+569 TNDDF
-575 GGEDNATLIGRKIS
+575 NASGDEAIIMGREITK
-589 RYMGT
+589 YMG
-594 HPLKA
+594 LKGFKA
-599 QGPKSLEAYLSGM
+599 MGPKSLEAHLAGM
-612 KPSVGLYIQALAEA
+612 KGSVGLYVQAL
-626 DVNDVFSK
+626 VNDDKNGFFTK
-634 ENLLDFFR
+634 TNMLDFFR
-642 PEPGGTI
+642 PDAVGAQA
-649 NFDLN
+649 FDLRQL
-654 NVRVGS
+654 RVGS
-660 VKDGKPQTIVYVGP
+660 VKDGKPQSIAYVGP
-674 DGVESQSVPLRT
+674 DGVVSQTVPLAE
-686 IQKASPLLAR
+686 IQREHPQLAR
-696 IVVTAAEANAK
+696 IVLTAAEANSK
-707 ATK
+707 ASN

>member
-36 EQQDIANYAQKQT
+36 EQQDIANYAQKQV
-49 QLKETAKDVVGAID
+49 QLKDTAKDVVGSID

-102 FRNEDGDNV
+102 FTNEDGDNV
-111 TAEIVGFDKRE
+111 TAEVVGFDKRE
-122 VDGQNIYVPM
+122 VDGQNVYVPM

-146 GRSADANDPVVQLS
+146 GRSADANDPIVQMS

-189 GREAVIGEGEEKL
+189 GRESVVDAGEEKL
-202 LRDRSVATSLSEGI
+202 VRDRSVATSLSEGI

-230 KTEFA
+230 KTEFG

-257 VDALVAEGQA
+257 IDALVAEGQA
-267 AAVAEIGATA
+267 AADAEIGATA

-302 KRKLIVERLNE
+302 KRKVIVERLNE
-313 EQDWSALKDKT
+313 EQDWAALKDKT

-331 VEELVTFPF
+331 VEEVAAFGWNQLA
-340 DQIANLGN
+340 DLGN
-348 SIAESKFGRRLGL
+348 SIAESRFGRRVGL

-371 RRNTAVADKEREINR
+371 RQNRAVSEKEQEINR
-386 QKGMRTAEEVSSSFT
+386 QKGMRTEEEVGSSFS
-401 TPAPFELTIEN
+401 TPAPFELTTEN

-426 EQQTEMVSFLNSKG
+426 EQQKEMVSFLDSKG
-440 IKTMADFEKQVLENK
+440 IKTMADFEQQVIENK

-469 MSHDGTPQQKDQVA
+469 MSHDGTAQQKDQVA
-483 QGLMNLIERGSM
+483 QGLMNLIERASM
-495 DTTQYQQAQMDDAA
+495 DTTQHQQASIDDAKTA
-509 AGRRTAQYIAET
+509 RRTAQYSAET
-521 ARERLAFEID
+521 AREQLRFD
-531 QYDIGAVP
+531 MQKYDDEAIP
-539 DGVKASLELF
+539 GVLE
-549 DEILVDVGMAERGED
+549 DAENLYNKVAKTAGLMDKE
-564 GELIM
+564 GNF
-569 TDDDFQ
+569 TDDDF
-575 GGEDNATLIGRKIS
+575 DATGDEARIMGREITK
-589 RYMGT
+589 YMG
-594 HPLKA
+594 LKGFKA
-599 QGPKSLEAYLSGM
+599 MGPKSLEAHLAGM
-612 KPSVGLYIQALAEA
+612 KASVGLYVQALA
-626 DVNDVFSK
+626 NDDKNGFFTK
-634 ENLLDFFR
+634 ENMLDFFR
-642 PEPGGTI
+642 PDAVGAQA
-649 NFDLN
+649 FDLRQ
-654 NVRVGS
+654 VRVGS
-660 VKDGKPQTIVYVGP
+660 VKDGKPQSIAYVGP
-674 DGVESQSVPLRT
+674 DGVVSQTVPLAE
-686 IQKASPLLAR
+686 IQREHPQLAR
-696 IVVTAAEANAK
+696 IVLTAAEANSK
-707 ATK
+707 ASN

>member
-28 DASIQIAR
+28 DASIRIAR
-36 EQQDIANYAQKQT
+36 EQQDIANYEQKQV
-49 QLKETAKDVVGAID
+49 QLTDTAKDVVGSID

-102 FRNEDGDNV
+102 FKNEDGDNV
-111 TAEIVGFDKRE
+111 TAEVVGFDKRE
-122 VDGQNIYVPM
+122 VDGQNVYVPM

-146 GRSADANDPVVQLS
+146 GRSADANDPVVQMS

-189 GREAVIGEGEEKL
+189 GRESVVDAREEKL
-202 LRDRSVATSLSEGI
+202 VRDRSVATSLSEGI

-230 KTEFA
+230 KTEFG

-267 AAVAEIGATA
+267 AADAEIGATA

-289 GVTREVWENSDPE
+289 GVTREVWENSDPG
-302 KRKLIVERLNE
+302 KRKLIVKRLNE
-313 EQDWSALKDKT
+313 EQDWGAFKDKT

-331 VEELVTFPF
+331 WEELVTFPF

-348 SIAESKFGRRLGL
+348 SIAESKFGRRVGL

-371 RRNTAVADKEREINR
+371 RQNKAVSEKEQEINR
-386 QKGMRTAEEVSSSFT
+386 QKGMRTEEEVGSSFS
-401 TPAPFELTIEN
+401 TPAPFELTTEN

-426 EQQTEMVSFLNSKG
+426 EQQKEMVSFLDSKG
-440 IKTMADFEKQVLENK
+440 IKTMADFEQQVIENK

-469 MSHDGTPQQKDQVA
+469 MSHDGTAQQKDQVA

-495 DTTQYQQAQMDDAA
+495 DTTQYQQASIDDAKA
-509 AGRRTAQYIAET
+509 ARRNAQYSAET
-521 ARERLAFEID
+521 AREQLRFD
-531 QYDIGAVP
+531 MQKYDDEAIP
-539 DGVKASLELF
+539 GVLEDAENLYNKVAKTAGLM
-549 DEILVDVGMAERGED
+549 DEEGNF
-564 GELIM
+564 
-569 TDDDFQ
+569 TDDDF
-575 GGEDNATLIGRKIS
+575 DATGDEARIMGREITK
-589 RYMGT
+589 YMG
-594 HPLKA
+594 LKGFKA
-599 QGPKSLEAYLSGM
+599 MGPKSLEAHLAGM
-612 KPSVGLYIQALAEA
+612 KASVGLYVQALA
-626 DVNDVFSK
+626 NDDKNGFFTK
-634 ENLLDFFR
+634 TNMLDFFL
-642 PEPGGTI
+642 PDAVGAQA
-649 NFDLN
+649 FDLRQL
-654 NVRVGS
+654 RVGS
-660 VKDGKPQTIVYVGP
+660 VKDGKPQSIAYVGP
-674 DGVESQSVPLRT
+674 DGVVSQTVPLAE
-686 IQKASPLLAR
+686 IQREHPQLAR
-696 IVVTAAEANAK
+696 IVLTAAEANSK
-707 ATK
+707 ASN

>member
-28 DASIQIAR
+28 DASIRIAR
-36 EQQDIANYAQKQT
+36 EQQDIANYQQKQV
-49 QLKETAKDVVGAID
+49 QLKDTAKDVVGSID

-102 FRNEDGDNV
+102 FKNEDGDNV
-111 TAEIVGFDKRE
+111 TAEVVGFDKRE
-122 VDGQNIYVPM
+122 VDGQNVYVPM

-146 GRSADANDPVVQLS
+146 GRSADANDPVVQMS

-189 GREAVIGEGEEKL
+189 GRESVVDAREEKL
-202 LRDRSVATSLSEGI
+202 VRDRSVATSLSEGI

-230 KTEFA
+230 KTEFG

-267 AAVAEIGATA
+267 AADAEIGATA

-289 GVTREVWENSDPE
+289 GVTREVWENSDPG
-302 KRKLIVERLNE
+302 KRKLIVKRLNE
-313 EQDWSALKDKT
+313 EQDWGAFKDKT

-348 SIAESKFGRRLGL
+348 SIAESKFGRRVGL

-371 RRNTAVADKEREINR
+371 RQNKAVSEKEQEINR
-386 QKGMRTAEEVSSSFT
+386 QKGMRTEEEVGSSFS
-401 TPAPFELTIEN
+401 TPAPFELTTEN

-426 EQQTEMVSFLNSKG
+426 EQQKEMVSFLDSKG
-440 IKTMADFEKQVLENK
+440 IKTMADFEQQVIENK

-469 MSHDGTPQQKDQVA
+469 MSHDGTAQQKDQVA

-495 DTTQYQQAQMDDAA
+495 DTTQVQQASIDDAKSA
-509 AGRRTAQYIAET
+509 RRNAQYSAET
-521 ARERLAFEID
+521 AREQLRFD
-531 QYDIGAVP
+531 MQKYDDEAIP
-539 DGVKASLELF
+539 GVLEDAENLYNKVAKTAGLM
-549 DEILVDVGMAERGED
+549 DEEGNF
-564 GELIM
+564 
-569 TDDDFQ
+569 TNDDF
-575 GGEDNATLIGRKIS
+575 NASGDEAIIMGREITK
-589 RYMGT
+589 YMG
-594 HPLKA
+594 LKGFKA
-599 QGPKSLEAYLSGM
+599 MGPKSLEAHLAGM
-612 KPSVGLYIQALAEA
+612 KGSVGLYVQAL
-626 DVNDVFSK
+626 VNDDKNGFFTK
-634 ENLLDFFR
+634 TNMLDFFR
-642 PEPGGTI
+642 PDAVGAQA
-649 NFDLN
+649 FDLRQL
-654 NVRVGS
+654 RVGS
-660 VKDGKPQTIVYVGP
+660 VKDGKPQSIAYVGP
-674 DGVESQSVPLRT
+674 DGVVSQTVPLAE
-686 IQKASPLLAR
+686 IQREHPQLAR
-696 IVVTAAEANAK
+696 IVLTAAEANSK
-707 ATK
+707 ASN

>member
-28 DASIQIAR
+28 DASIRIAR
-36 EQQDIANYAQKQT
+36 EQQDIANYEQKQV
-49 QLKETAKDVVGAID
+49 QLKDTAKDVVGSID

-102 FRNEDGDNV
+102 FKNEDGDNV
-111 TAEIVGFDKRE
+111 TAEVVGFDKRE
-122 VDGQNIYVPM
+122 VDGQNVYVPM

-146 GRSADANDPVVQLS
+146 GRSADANDPVVQMS

-189 GREAVIGEGEEKL
+189 GRESVVDAREEKL
-202 LRDRSVATSLSEGI
+202 VRDRSVATSLSEGI

-230 KTEFA
+230 KTEFG

-267 AAVAEIGATA
+267 AADAEIGATA

-289 GVTREVWENSDPE
+289 GVTREIWENSDPE

-313 EQDWSALKDKT
+313 EQDWGAFKDKT

-348 SIAESKFGRRLGL
+348 SITESKFGRRVGL

-371 RRNTAVADKEREINR
+371 RQNKAVSEKEQEINR
-386 QKGMRTAEEVSSSFT
+386 QKGMRTEEEVGSSFS
-401 TPAPFELTIEN
+401 TPAPFELTTEN

-426 EQQTEMVSFLNSKG
+426 EQQKEMVSFLDSKG
-440 IKTMADFEKQVLENK
+440 VKTMADFEQQVIENK

-469 MSHDGTPQQKDQVA
+469 MSHDGTAQQKDQVA

-495 DTTQYQQAQMDDAA
+495 DTTQYQQASIEDAKA
-509 AGRRTAQYIAET
+509 ARRNAQYSAET
-521 ARERLAFEID
+521 AREQLRFD
-531 QYDIGAVP
+531 MQKYDDEAIP
-539 DGVKASLELF
+539 GVLE
-549 DEILVDVGMAERGED
+549 DAENLYNKVAKTAGLMD
-564 GELIM
+564 GEGNF
-569 TDDDFQ
+569 TDDDF
-575 GGEDNATLIGRKIS
+575 DATGDEAKIMGREITK
-589 RYMGT
+589 YMG
-594 HPLKA
+594 LKGFKA
-599 QGPKSLEAYLSGM
+599 MGPKSLEAHLAGM
-612 KPSVGLYIQALAEA
+612 KASVGLYVQAL
-626 DVNDVFSK
+626 VNDDKNGFFTK
-634 ENLLDFFR
+634 TNMLDFFR
-642 PEPGGTI
+642 PDAVGAQA
-649 NFDLN
+649 FDLRQL
-654 NVRVGS
+654 RVGS
-660 VKDGKPQTIVYVGP
+660 VKDGKPQSIAYVGP
-674 DGVESQSVPLRT
+674 DGVVSQTVPLAE
-686 IQKASPLLAR
+686 IQREHPQLAR
-696 IVVTAAEANAK
+696 IVLTAAEANSK
-707 ATK
+707 ASK

>member
-28 DASIQIAR
+28 DASLQIAR

-49 QLKETAKDVVGAID
+49 QLKDTAKDVVGAID

-102 FRNEDGDNV
+102 FKNEDGDNV
-111 TAEIVGFDKRE
+111 TAEVVGFDKRE

-189 GREAVIGEGEEKL
+189 GREAVVDAREEKL
-202 LRDRSVATSLSEGI
+202 VRDRSVATSLSEGI

-230 KTEFA
+230 KTEFG

-267 AAVAEIGATA
+267 AADAEIGATA

-313 EQDWSALKDKT
+313 EQDWGALKDKT
-324 VGRVMAQ
+324 IGRVMAQ

-348 SIAESKFGRRLGL
+348 SIAESKFGRRVGL

-371 RRNTAVADKEREINR
+371 RQNRAVREKEQEINR
-386 QKGMRTAEEVSSSFT
+386 QKGTRSEEEVSSSFT
-401 TPAPFELTIEN
+401 TPAPFELTTEN

-426 EQQTEMVSFLNSKG
+426 EQQNEMVSFLDSKG
-440 IKTMADFEKQVLENK
+440 IKTMADFEQQVLENK

-495 DTTQYQQAQMDDAA
+495 DTTQYQQASIDDAKSA
-509 AGRRTAQYIAET
+509 RRTAQYQAET
-521 ARERLAFEID
+521 AREQLRFD
-531 QYDIGAVP
+531 MQKYDDEAIP
-539 DGVKASLELF
+539 GVLEDAENLFNKVAEKAGLMD
-549 DEILVDVGMAERGED
+549 DEGNF
-564 GELIM
+564 
-569 TDDDFQ
+569 TDDDF
-575 GGEDNATLIGRKIS
+575 DATGDEARIMGREITK
-589 RYMGT
+589 YMGIKGF
-594 HPLKA
+594 KA
-599 QGPKSLEAYLSGM
+599 MGPKSLEAHLAGM
-612 KPSVGLYIQALAEA
+612 KASVGLYVQALA
-626 DVNDVFSK
+626 NDDKNGFFTK
-634 ENLLDFFR
+634 ANMLDFFR
-642 PEPGGTI
+642 PDAVGAQA
-649 NFDLN
+649 FDLRQL
-654 NVRVGS
+654 RVGS
-660 VKDGKPQTIVYVGP
+660 VKDGKPQSIAYVGP
-674 DGVESQSVPLRT
+674 DGVVSQTVPLAE
-686 IQKASPLLAR
+686 IQREHPQLAR
-696 IVVTAAEANAK
+696 IVLTAAEANSK
-707 ATK
+707 ASK

>member
-28 DASIQIAR
+28 DASIRIAR
-36 EQQDIANYAQKQT
+36 EQQDIANYEQKQV
-49 QLKETAKDVVGAID
+49 QLTDTAKDVVGSID

-102 FRNEDGDNV
+102 FKNEDGDNV
-111 TAEIVGFDKRE
+111 TAEVVGFDKRE
-122 VDGQNIYVPM
+122 VDGQNVYVPM

-146 GRSADANDPVVQLS
+146 GRSADANDPVVQMS

-189 GREAVIGEGEEKL
+189 GRESVVDAREEKL
-202 LRDRSVATSLSEGI
+202 VRDRSVATSLSEGI

-230 KTEFA
+230 KTEFG

-267 AAVAEIGATA
+267 AADAEIGATA

-289 GVTREVWENSDPE
+289 GVTREVWENSDPG
-302 KRKLIVERLNE
+302 KRKLIVKRLNE
-313 EQDWSALKDKT
+313 EQDWGAFKDKT

-348 SIAESKFGRRLGL
+348 SIAESKFGRRVGL

-371 RRNTAVADKEREINR
+371 RQNKAVSEKEQEINR
-386 QKGMRTAEEVSSSFT
+386 QKGMRTEEEVGSSFS
-401 TPAPFELTIEN
+401 TPAPFELTTEN

-426 EQQTEMVSFLNSKG
+426 EQQKEMVSFLDSKG
-440 IKTMADFEKQVLENK
+440 IKTMADFEQQVIENK

-469 MSHDGTPQQKDQVA
+469 MSHDGTAQQKDQVA

-495 DTTQYQQAQMDDAA
+495 DTTQYQQASIDDAKSA
-509 AGRRTAQYIAET
+509 RRNAQYSAET
-521 ARERLAFEID
+521 AREQLRFD
-531 QYDIGAVP
+531 MQKYDDEAIP
-539 DGVKASLELF
+539 GVLEDAENLYNKVAKTAGLM
-549 DEILVDVGMAERGED
+549 DEEGNF
-564 GELIM
+564 
-569 TDDDFQ
+569 TNDDF
-575 GGEDNATLIGRKIS
+575 NASGDEAIIMGREITK
-589 RYMGT
+589 YMG
-594 HPLKA
+594 LKGFKA
-599 QGPKSLEAYLSGM
+599 MGPKSLEAHLAGM
-612 KPSVGLYIQALAEA
+612 KGSVGLYVQAL
-626 DVNDVFSK
+626 VNDDKNGFFTK
-634 ENLLDFFR
+634 TNMLDFFR
-642 PEPGGTI
+642 PDAVGAQA
-649 NFDLN
+649 FDLRQL
-654 NVRVGS
+654 RVGS
-660 VKDGKPQTIVYVGP
+660 VKDGKPQSIAYVGP
-674 DGVESQSVPLRT
+674 DGVVSQTVPLAE
-686 IQKASPLLAR
+686 IQREHPQLAR
-696 IVVTAAEANAK
+696 IVLTAAEANSK
-707 ATK
+707 ASN

>member
-28 DASIQIAR
+28 DASIRIAR
-36 EQQDIANYAQKQT
+36 EQQDIANYQQKQV
-49 QLKETAKDVVGAID
+49 QLKDTAKDVVGSID

-102 FRNEDGDNV
+102 FKNEDGDNV
-111 TAEIVGFDKRE
+111 TAEVVGFDKRE
-122 VDGQNIYVPM
+122 VDGQNVYVPM

-146 GRSADANDPVVQLS
+146 GRSADANDPVVQMS

-189 GREAVIGEGEEKL
+189 GRESVVDAREEKL
-202 LRDRSVATSLSEGI
+202 VRDRSVATSLSEGI

-230 KTEFA
+230 KTEFG

-267 AAVAEIGATA
+267 AADAEIGATA

-302 KRKLIVERLNE
+302 KRKLIVKRLNE
-313 EQDWSALKDKT
+313 EQDWGAFKDKT

-331 VEELVTFPF
+331 WEELVTFPF

-348 SIAESKFGRRLGL
+348 SIAESKFGRRVGL

-371 RRNTAVADKEREINR
+371 RQNKAVSEKEQEINR
-386 QKGMRTAEEVSSSFT
+386 QKGMRTEEEVGSSFS
-401 TPAPFELTIEN
+401 TPAPFELTTEN

-426 EQQTEMVSFLNSKG
+426 EQQTEMVSFLDSKG
-440 IKTMADFEKQVLENK
+440 IKTMADFEQQVIENK

-469 MSHDGTPQQKDQVA
+469 MSHDGTAQQKDQVA

-495 DTTQYQQAQMDDAA
+495 DTTQYQQASIDDAKA
-509 AGRRTAQYIAET
+509 ARRNAQYSAET
-521 ARERLAFEID
+521 AREQLRFD
-531 QYDIGAVP
+531 MQKYDDEAIP
-539 DGVKASLELF
+539 GVLEDAENLYNKVAKTAGLM
-549 DEILVDVGMAERGED
+549 DEEGNF
-564 GELIM
+564 
-569 TDDDFQ
+569 TDDDF
-575 GGEDNATLIGRKIS
+575 DATGDEARIMGREITK
-589 RYMGT
+589 YMG
-594 HPLKA
+594 LKGFKA
-599 QGPKSLEAYLSGM
+599 MGPKSLEAHLAGM
-612 KPSVGLYIQALAEA
+612 KGSVGLYVQAL
-626 DVNDVFSK
+626 VNDDKNGFFTK
-634 ENLLDFFR
+634 TNMLDFFR
-642 PEPGGTI
+642 PDAVGAQA
-649 NFDLN
+649 FDLRQL
-654 NVRVGS
+654 RVGS
-660 VKDGKPQTIVYVGP
+660 VKDGKPQSIAYVGP
-674 DGVESQSVPLRT
+674 DGVVSQTVPLAE
-686 IQKASPLLAR
+686 IQREHPQLAR
-696 IVVTAAEANAK
+696 IVLTAAEANSK
-707 ATK
+707 ASN

>member
-28 DASIQIAR
+28 DASIRIAR
-36 EQQDIANYAQKQT
+36 EQQDIANYQQKQV
-49 QLKETAKDVVGAID
+49 QLKDTAKDVVGSID

-102 FRNEDGDNV
+102 FKNEDGDNV
-111 TAEIVGFDKRE
+111 TAEVVGFDKRE
-122 VDGQNIYVPM
+122 VDGQNVYVPM

-146 GRSADANDPVVQLS
+146 GRSADANDPVVQMS

-189 GREAVIGEGEEKL
+189 GRESVVDAREEKL
-202 LRDRSVATSLSEGI
+202 VRDRSVATSLSEGI

-230 KTEFA
+230 KTEFG

-267 AAVAEIGATA
+267 AADAEIGATA

-289 GVTREVWENSDPE
+289 GVTREVWENSDPG
-302 KRKLIVERLNE
+302 KRKLIVKRLNE
-313 EQDWSALKDKT
+313 EQDWGAFKDKT

-331 VEELVTFPF
+331 WEELVTFPF

-348 SIAESKFGRRLGL
+348 SIAESKFGRRVGL

-371 RRNTAVADKEREINR
+371 RQNKAVSEKEQEINR
-386 QKGMRTAEEVSSSFT
+386 QKGMRTEEEVGSSFS
-401 TPAPFELTIEN
+401 TPAPFELTTEN

-426 EQQTEMVSFLNSKG
+426 EQQTEMVSFLDSKG
-440 IKTMADFEKQVLENK
+440 IKTMADFEQQVIENK

-469 MSHDGTPQQKDQVA
+469 MSHDGTAQQKDQVA

-495 DTTQYQQAQMDDAA
+495 DTTQVQQASIDDAKSA
-509 AGRRTAQYIAET
+509 RRNAQYSAET
-521 ARERLAFEID
+521 AREQLRFD
-531 QYDIGAVP
+531 MQKYDDEAIP
-539 DGVKASLELF
+539 GVLEDAENLYNKVAKTAGLM
-549 DEILVDVGMAERGED
+549 DEEGNF
-564 GELIM
+564 
-569 TDDDFQ
+569 TNDDF
-575 GGEDNATLIGRKIS
+575 NASGDEAIIMGREITK
-589 RYMGT
+589 YMG
-594 HPLKA
+594 LKGFKA
-599 QGPKSLEAYLSGM
+599 MGPKSLEAHLAGM
-612 KPSVGLYIQALAEA
+612 KASVGLYVQALA
-626 DVNDVFSK
+626 NDDKNGFFTK
-634 ENLLDFFR
+634 TNMLDFFR
-642 PEPGGTI
+642 PDAVGAQA
-649 NFDLN
+649 FDLRQL
-654 NVRVGS
+654 RVGS
-660 VKDGKPQTIVYVGP
+660 VKDGKPQSIAYVGP
-674 DGVESQSVPLRT
+674 DGVVSQTVPLAE
-686 IQKASPLLAR
+686 IQREHPQLAR
-696 IVVTAAEANAK
+696 IVLTAAEANSK
-707 ATK
+707 ASN

>member
-28 DASIQIAR
+28 DASIRIAR
-36 EQQDIANYAQKQT
+36 EQQDIANYQQKQV
-49 QLKETAKDVVGAID
+49 QLKDTAKDVVGSID

-102 FRNEDGDNV
+102 FKNEDGDNV
-111 TAEIVGFDKRE
+111 TAEVVGFDKRE
-122 VDGQNIYVPM
+122 VDGQNVYVPM

-146 GRSADANDPVVQLS
+146 GRSADANDPVVQMS

-189 GREAVIGEGEEKL
+189 GRESVVDAREEKL
-202 LRDRSVATSLSEGI
+202 VRDRSVATSLSEGI

-230 KTEFA
+230 KTEFG

-267 AAVAEIGATA
+267 AADAEIGATA

-289 GVTREVWENSDPE
+289 GVTREVWENSDPK
-302 KRKLIVERLNE
+302 KRKLIVKRLNE
-313 EQDWSALKDKT
+313 EQDWGAFKDKT

-331 VEELVTFPF
+331 WEELVTFPF

-348 SIAESKFGRRLGL
+348 SIAESKFGRRVGL

-371 RRNTAVADKEREINR
+371 RQNKAVSEKEQEINR
-386 QKGMRTAEEVSSSFT
+386 QKGMRTEEEVGSSFS
-401 TPAPFELTIEN
+401 TPAPFELTTEN

-426 EQQTEMVSFLNSKG
+426 EQQTEMVSFLDSKG
-440 IKTMADFEKQVLENK
+440 IKTMADFEQQVIENK

-469 MSHDGTPQQKDQVA
+469 MSHDGTAQQKDQVA

-495 DTTQYQQAQMDDAA
+495 DTTQVQQASIDDAKSA
-509 AGRRTAQYIAET
+509 RRNAQYSAET
-521 ARERLAFEID
+521 AREQLRFD
-531 QYDIGAVP
+531 MQKYDDEAIP
-539 DGVKASLELF
+539 GVLEDAENLYNKVAKTAGLM
-549 DEILVDVGMAERGED
+549 DEEGNF
-564 GELIM
+564 
-569 TDDDFQ
+569 TNDDF
-575 GGEDNATLIGRKIS
+575 NASGDEAIIMGREITK
-589 RYMGT
+589 YMG
-594 HPLKA
+594 LKGFKA
-599 QGPKSLEAYLSGM
+599 MGPKSLEAHLAGM
-612 KPSVGLYIQALAEA
+612 KASVGLYVQALA
-626 DVNDVFSK
+626 NDDKNGFFTK
-634 ENLLDFFR
+634 TNMLDFFR
-642 PEPGGTI
+642 PDAVGAQA
-649 NFDLN
+649 FDLRQ
-654 NVRVGS
+654 VRVGS
-660 VKDGKPQTIVYVGP
+660 VKDGKPQSIAYVGP
-674 DGVESQSVPLRT
+674 DGVVSQTVPLAE
-686 IQKASPLLAR
+686 IQREHPQLAR
-696 IVVTAAEANAK
+696 IVLTAAEANSK
-707 ATK
+707 ASN